1 MLRFRYPDII
11 DISYASSAPL
21 ELYSQKVDSDAYYNK
36 VTEVAE
42 ISSKGCAAAVKTTL
56 YQVRDEL
63 YSTYD
68 NDDDINDNVILAAG
82 ASGFCT
88 NTFPSYI
95 KDIDEFISE
104 TITYLVP
111 AIFAD
116 FNMAYYPPGPKTA
129 LERACK
135 IFQQSDEEANPLKRL
150 NQFFELRGAVEY
162 GTDKNGETVDCFDLS
177 LELPDGPNSK
187 IRGSDNSGTGGGHVG
202 EIWEFQCCKDLIIR
216 AGYSEESMFLPR
228 HFSYEWH
235 NQHCEER
242 FPGIQVDPYRMSNE
256 WGFDDL
262 TRTSKIIFANG
273 MRDGWSTSSITNKTL
288 ADKEYDNIHIINFPN
303 GAHHSE
309 LKMGIYPN
317 PTDTPDI
324 VHGYK
329 EATDVLTL
337 WLDEIYTLQI
347 D

>member
-21 ELYSQKVDSDAYYNK
+21 ELYSQKVNSDAYYNK

-42 ISSKGCAAAVKTTL
+42 ISSTGCANAVKTTL
-56 YQVRDEL
+56 FHVRDEL
-63 YSTYD
+63 YSTYTD
-68 NDDDINDNVILAAG
+68 NDDVLAAAG

-88 NTFPSYI
+88 TTFPTYI
-95 KDIDEFISE
+95 QNIEEFISE

-116 FNMAYYPPGPKTA
+116 FNMAYYPPGPTTA
-129 LERACK
+129 LERACQ
-135 IFQQSDEEANPLKRL
+135 IFQQSDETTNPLQRL
-150 NQFFELRGAVEY
+150 NQFFELRGEIEY
-162 GTDKNGETVDCFDLS
+162 GTDQNGETSVDCFDLS
-177 LELPDGPNSK
+177 QELPDGPNSK
-187 IRGSDNSGTGGGHVG
+187 IRGSDNSGTGGGHEG

-216 AGYSEESMFLPR
+216 AGYSEDQSMFLPR
-228 HFSYEWH
+228 HFSYKWH
-235 NQHCEER
+235 KQHCEER

-262 TRTSKIIFANG
+262 TKTSKIIFANG
-273 MRDGWSTSSITNKTL
+273 MRDGWSTSSITNVTL
-288 ADKEYDNIHIINFPN
+288 ANKEYDNIHIINFPN

-309 LKMGIYPN
+309 LQHGIYPN

-329 EATDVLTL
+329 ETTDVLTL
-337 WLDEIYTLQI
+337 WLDEIYSLQI
-347 D
+347 N